1 MMTASSSSTELPTAL
16 PDDVIDLAVA
26 SGRCRRFGDPA
37 LLPHTLRGG
46 RQARQLTGHDRRP
59 GGRSRDFR
67 AILAVERPADGIVGE
82 EHGTT
87 NGDADWLWV
96 IDPIDGTKSFI
107 TGRPTFGT
115 LVALLYRGR
124 PVLGVIDQPIVG
136 DRWVG
141 AIGRQT
147 ILNGQPAHVRACP
160 ALDRAT
166 VNTTSPDLFG
176 PDDYAAFRR
185 VATGVKLTMYGGDC
199 YAYGLLAAGFV
210 DLVIE
215 AGLKLYDYA
224 ALVPV
229 VEGAGGVM
237 TDWSGAPLGSRSDG
251 RVVAAEMPPPTPKRS
266 PVWVRLNSVD
276 SLIFVSLSL
285 PFSRRHLVRSFSCSR
300 LERRAPLPRPRA
312 LRPGNVRH
320 ADP

>member
-16 PDDVIDLAVA
+16 PDDVIDLAVRLA
-26 SGRCRRFGDPA
+26 DAAGSVIRRYYRTPFAVDDKSDNSPVTIA
-37 LLPHTLRGG
+37 
-46 RQARQLTGHDRRP
+46 DREAEAAI
-59 GGRSRDFR
+59 R
-67 AILAVERPADGIVGE
+67 AILAAERPADGIVGE

-147 ILNGQPAHVRACP
+147 ILNGQPAFVRACP
-160 ALDRAT
+160 ALGRAT

-185 VATGVKLTMYGGDC
+185 VATNVKLTMYGGDC

-229 VEGAGGVM
+229 VEGAGGIM

-251 RVVAAEMPPPTPKRS
+251 RVVAAGDAAAHAEALA
-266 PVWVRLNSVD
+266 RLGEAE
-276 SLIFVSLSL
+276 F
-285 PFSRRHLVRSFSCSR
+285 
-300 LERRAPLPRPRA
+300 
-312 LRPGNVRH
+312 G
-320 ADP
+320 